1 MTDQPNKRPDSQDS
15 GRQEPGQNSG
25 AQGAGN
31 SPAGYQ
37 PPQFVPPQGSDIP
50 APPSHDQGQPG
61 QQPAAESQYG
71 QPGEQYGPPYGQP
84 ASPYGQPAGGYAQ
97 PGSPYGQPAGGYG
110 QPPSPY
116 GQAPGPYGQPYYGM
130 PAEPKGLSIASMVCG
145 IASVILGWFLL
156 PQVAAIVTGHLALRR
171 EPSGKGMS
179 ITGLVLGYLCLL
191 GYGAFWVFVIVAAA
205 MYGTSSGYSY

>member
-1 MTDQPNKRPDSQDS
+1 MTDQPNKRPDPQDPGGQDPGGQDS
-15 GRQEPGQNSG
+15 GG
-25 AQGAGN
+25 QGAGN

-37 PPQFVPPQGSDIP
+37 PPQFVPPQGSDTP
-50 APPSHDQGQPG
+50 APPSYGQDQPG
-61 QQPAAESQYG
+61 QEPAGEKQYG
-71 QPGEQYGPPYGQP
+71 QPGPPYAQP
-84 ASPYGQPAGGYAQ
+84 GSPYGQPAGGYSQ
-97 PGSPYGQPAGGYG
+97 PGSPYGPPAGGYG

-116 GQAPGPYGQPYYGM
+116 GQAPAPYGQPYYGM

-191 GYGAFWVFVIVAAA
+191 GYGAFWIFVIVAAA
-205 MYGTSSGYSY
+205 MYGAGSGYSY

>member
-1 MTDQPNKRPDSQDS
+1 MTDQPNKRPDSQES
-15 GRQEPGQNSG
+15 GQQNSG
-25 AQGAGN
+25 GQGPEN

-61 QQPAAESQYG
+61 QQPAGEGQYG
-71 QPGEQYGPPYGQP
+71 QPGEQYGPPSGQP

-97 PGSPYGQPAGGYG
+97 PGSPYGQPAGGYA
-110 QPPSPY
+110 QPGSPY
-116 GQAPGPYGQPYYGM
+116 GQAPGPYGQTYYGM
-130 PAEPKGLSIASMVCG
+130 PAEPKALSIASMVCG

-205 MYGTSSGYSY
+205 MYGTGSGYSY